1 MWGPH
6 GHVASPNWMEIQS
19 GWMKWI
25 KVILSTNGRLTSGK
39 RGDKRGINVKKKS
52 ISSLILLE
60 SGSGGGKSNSRER
73 KSNFSI
79 DFSTFGSSVRVA
91 PRNKVVL
98 RCKGYAWTLVLW
110 SFDNSG
116 G

>member
-1 MWGPH
+1 MDGNP
-6 GHVASPNWMEIQS
+6 
-19 GWMKWI
+19 KWVDEVD
-25 KVILSTNGRLTSGK
+25 KGNPLNQWEVDK
-39 RGDKRGINVKKKS
+39 WQEGDKRGINVKKKS

-79 DFSTFGSSVRVA
+79 DFSTFGSSIRVA

-98 RCKGYAWTLVLW
+98 RFKGYAWTLVLW

-116 G
+116 R